1 MYWRHLGQQQLLL
14 YCWQRSERDL
24 ESSALDAWCWASRT
38 NLKTH
43 PGFDR
48 RHLKFC
54 QPDHQLLQYQS
65 RRRGTIPSWLCRG
78 CQIFLLS
85 LHDLLRIPLVSWE
98 NSVGA
103 CFLPDHQSAPLLSL
117 LLQHK
122 KNCETW
128 EFIFH
133 TEVLF
138 IQQRLPQPPGRGE
151 LMKADFEQAVSL
163 CP

>member
-1 MYWRHLGQQQLLL
+1 MYWQHLGKEQQIF

-24 ESSALDAWCWASRT
+24 ETSALDAWCWALRT
-38 NLKTH
+38 SLKTH
-43 PGFDR
+43 PGFGR
-48 RHLKFC
+48 RHLSSVSLISCSSTK
-54 QPDHQLLQYQS
+54 PGGE
-65 RRRGTIPSWLCRG
+65 GTIPSWLCRG

-85 LHDLLRIPLVSWE
+85 LHDLLRIQLVSWE

-103 CFLPDHQSAPLLSL
+103 CFLPDHQSAPLLSS

-122 KNCETW
+122 EDCETW

-133 TEVLF
+133 TKVLF

-151 LMKADFEQAVSL
+151 LMKADFEQDVSP